1 MSKFGNFQFGFGA
14 RKIKQDNLVDA
25 PSEQSE
31 QSELFTARSTAWGA
45 IQEL

>member
-1 MSKFGNFQFGFGA
+1 MSKFENFKLVSEA

-31 QSELFTARSTAWGA
+31 QSELFTARSTA
-45 IQEL
+45 